1 MISQLFSL
9 QVQKRSANFCFLQG
23 KRQHSCSNRQTYHE
37 VHCNFCCLIKSSQ
50 ACNTIPK
57 VQDHYSREDVTT
69 VKVIALRVGFLRRRP
84 GIKKHTSL
92 LPSSKSSKKKRK
104 KKKKIRHHYIQQRR
118 VRQYVR
124 TECTILR
131 LEKNLSGNHRSQIQR
146 SKMENVVME

>member
-84 GIKKHTSL
+84 GIKKHTTL
-92 LPSSKSSKKKRK
+92 LPSSKSSKKKEKRK
-104 KKKKIRHHYIQQRR
+104 KDTPSLYTTTTGAVVCTYYVQSALSYVQIEICLETIG
-118 VRQYVR
+118 VR
-124 TECTILR
+124 
-131 LEKNLSGNHRSQIQR
+131 
-146 SKMENVVME
+146 